1 MEEEF
6 VFFGKHICALTR
18 GIGAIGI
25 DFFAV
30 VARIKSVAIGK
41 ME

>member
-6 VFFGKHICALTR
+6 VFFGKHVYTLASR
-18 GIGAIGI
+18 VGAIGI